1 MPQDQRI
8 LDIIAASS
16 EQRPA
21 DVGAI
26 VNELIGERI
35 HALVDQRRDDTRAN
49 FFPEIDSE

>member
-8 LDIIAASS
+8 LDIIAAST

-21 DVGAI
+21 DATAI

-35 HALVDQRRDDTRAN
+35 HALVDQRREDTRMG
-49 FFPEIDSE
+49 FFPETD